1 MTASGKVQ
9 KNALRQH
16 AIREFK
22 LDAAR
27 ADGGTAR

>member
-1 MTASGKVQ
+1 VQ
-9 KNALRQH
+9 KNALRQY

-27 ADGGTAR
+27 ANVGTAR